1 MLNIE
6 YGSYQKLYDKYGEE
20 FIYDPDMYFDNTYDE
35 EWLIS
40 DIAKEIIK
48 DIDKSEVLGEN
59 CIASPILGL
68 ISPKDI
74 SGGAKTLILIY
85 NNPDLI
91 INASAC
97 GDNCAKW
104 LLKIAE
110 NKDIYIRLLHNMNF
124 GKEFE
129 INVINTNQIVHSM
142 PELIQI
148 NGDILRG

>member
-1 MLNIE
+1 MLNIYLGDME
-6 YGSYQKLYDKYGEE
+6 NA
-20 FIYDPDMYFDNTYDE
+20 IYHPPVYFDNTYEDE
-35 EWLIS
+35 WITDELS
-40 DIAKEIIK
+40 VKMIK

>member
-1 MLNIE
+1 MSGGVKVLILMLKDD
-6 YGSYQKLYDKYGEE
+6 S
-20 FIYDPDMYFDNTYDE
+20 FIYNMSN
-35 EWLIS
+35 
-40 DIAKEIIK
+40 
-48 DIDKSEVLGEN
+48 
-59 CIASPILGL
+59 
-68 ISPKDI
+68 
-74 SGGAKTLILIY
+74 
-85 NNPDLI
+85 
-91 INASAC
+91 C

-129 INVINTNQIVHSM
+129 INVINTNQIVRSM

>member
-1 MLNIE
+1 MLNE
-6 YGSYQKLYDKYGEE
+6 
-20 FIYDPDMYFDNTYDE
+20 PDRIF
-35 EWLIS
+35 
-40 DIAKEIIK
+40 
-48 DIDKSEVLGEN
+48 
-59 CIASPILGL
+59 
-68 ISPKDI
+68 
-74 SGGAKTLILIY
+74 
-85 NNPDLI
+85 
-91 INASAC
+91 NASTC

>member
-6 YGSYQKLYDKYGEE
+6 YGSYQKLYDKYGED

-40 DIAKEIIK
+40 DMAKEIIK
-48 DIDKSEVLGEN
+48 DIDK
-59 CIASPILGL
+59 
-68 ISPKDI
+68 

>member
-1 MLNIE
+1 MLNIF
-6 YGSYQKLYDKYGEE
+6 YGDMKEAVYNTAAYFKYDYEDDW
-20 FIYDPDMYFDNTYDE
+20 ITDPFVKKMV
-35 EWLIS
+35 
-40 DIAKEIIK
+40 K
-48 DIDKSEVLGEN
+48 DVDKSIVLDSGVIDSPVLGK
-59 CIASPILGL
+59 IPPTGL
-68 ISPKDI
+68 
-74 SGGAKTLILIY
+74 SGGVKTLILVKFEKDKIF
-85 NNPDLI
+85 
-91 INASAC
+91 NASTC